1 MCKTRFGSQGVI
13 LDVFSK
19 KKLKKPWGNSRPHE
33 NFPFCFF
40 ITSQIQTYF
49 NSNFCKCIWHLERKG
64 DEFDDENNAVLDY
77 DEPKDDN
84 DDLLSLLLLLS
95 SQRVQPASPKGDRTQ
110 AQGLL
115 TTYRV
120 PQWGRVKIF
129 IKKQTP
135 AIVIVIVK
143 NGHFY
148 PKICFLEHI

>member
-13 LDVFSK
+13 LEK
-19 KKLKKPWGNSRPHE
+19 KIEKNLKGTRDPMKTFH
-33 NFPFCFF
+33 FVFF

-64 DEFDDENNAVLDY
+64 DVFDDENNAVLDY

-95 SQRVQPASPKGDRTQ
+95 SQRAQHASPKGRRTQ

-115 TTYRV
+115 TTDRV
-120 PQWGRVKIF
+120 PQWGWVKIF

-135 AIVIVIVK
+135 AIGIIIVK

-148 PKICFLEHI
+148 PKICFLEHA